1 MSITTVAKA
10 SDVEQ
15 RRLLQR
21 RSQRRHQIKPP
32 LTQDECLAEL
42 RKHVEKAPI
51 PPIQKKT
58 LTNITKAS
66 TDIHKTEMSKS
77 GKMRYTYFLWFSPSL
92 FRKSNAWL
100 TLRLCPTFWRKWATT
115 TSRSCGRELSTWW
128 SENQKTRGKR
138 KKLNLSKNRCKLSR
152 LILRGFLI
160 LQAAVTWKSS
170 G

>member
-1 MSITTVAKA
+1 MTISYSPSKKVSITTVAKA

-77 GKMRYTYFLWFSPSL
+77 SKMRHTYFL
-92 FRKSNAWL
+92 
-100 TLRLCPTFWRKWATT
+100 
-115 TSRSCGRELSTWW
+115 
-128 SENQKTRGKR
+128 
-138 KKLNLSKNRCKLSR
+138 
-152 LILRGFLI
+152 
-160 LQAAVTWKSS
+160 
-170 G
+170 

>member
-1 MSITTVAKA
+1 MAISYSPSKKVSITTVAKA

-66 TDIHKTEMSKS
+66 TDIHKTDLAKCVTHIFFDFLPACSARATLGLPFCNVRPFGGSERPLRQGAAEGNCRHDGPKT
-77 GKMRYTYFLWFSPSL
+77 GK
-92 FRKSNAWL
+92 
-100 TLRLCPTFWRKWATT
+100 
-115 TSRSCGRELSTWW
+115 REG
-128 SENQKTRGKR
+128 RGKSWIYPR
-138 KKLNLSKNRCKLSR
+138 IGVSW
-152 LILRGFLI
+152 
-160 LQAAVTWKSS
+160 VD
-170 G
+170 